1 MGGKMASNDGNLLR
15 DIGVGLYATIFY
27 ALYFWRVFKKN
38 PGNRV
43 VECGVITLVVFLAM
57 IPLIKLHD
65 PPDWVFVVWLIL
77 VVLLCFST
85 LFFVVQCGYRAMVR
99 HKHAS
104 AKS

>member
-1 MGGKMASNDGNLLR
+1 MPMVFCSSWLQARRLCPCYGAS
-15 DIGVGLYATIFY
+15 
-27 ALYFWRVFKKN
+27 
-38 PGNRV
+38 
-43 VECGVITLVVFLAM
+43 GVITLVVFLAM

-85 LFFVVQCGYRAMVR
+85 LFFVVQRGYCAMVR